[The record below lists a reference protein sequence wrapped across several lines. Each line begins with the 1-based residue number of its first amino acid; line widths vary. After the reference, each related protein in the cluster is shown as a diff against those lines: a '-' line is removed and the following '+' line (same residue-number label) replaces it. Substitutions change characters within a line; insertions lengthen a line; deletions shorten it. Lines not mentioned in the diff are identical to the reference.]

1 MESDKIV
8 ILPSYNEIGSLIKIC
23 KELKKRKINFI
34 VLDDNSNDGTN
45 RWLKKNKINYIRNR
59 QNLGYEKNI
68 KKDFNYCLKKRGI
81 KYVITFD
88 ADGQHKVNDLLSI
101 YKILNRNHVDLLVC
115 NRKIMNRF
123 SEYLLSFL
131 YDFFYNIKDP
141 LSGLKAYKVNILKNF
156 KNNIKDNYF
165 LVDLISS
172 SLKKN
177 YMVKNYPISTNIS
190 KHSRICKN
198 LCINLKILKCLK
210 YL

>member
-23 KELKKRKINFI
+23 KEFKKRKINFI

-45 RWLKKNKINYIRNR
+45 RWLKKNRINYIRNK

-68 KKDFNYCLKKRGI
+68 KKGFNYCLKNRRI

-101 YKILNRNHVDLLVC
+101 YKILNKNNVDLLVC

-123 SEYLLSFL
+123 LEYVLSFL
-131 YDFFYNIKDP
+131 YDFFHNIKDP
-141 LSGLKAYKVNILKNF
+141 LSGLKAYKVNVLKNF
-156 KNNIKDNYF
+156 KKNIKDNYF
-165 LVDLISS
+165 LIDLISF

-177 YMVKNYPISTNIS
+177 YIVKNFPISTNIS
-190 KHSRICKN
+190 KHSRIGKN
-198 LCINLKILKCLK
+198 LGINLKILKCLR